1 MKLVLHFYQGKK
13 WNKPIM
19 KSFSF
24 RKNLVYIQTKVI
36 YIGKK
41 VNQLIANQ
49 VTRCL
54 NSVMNILYKL
64 STFFLVNICTFSFLS
79 EKDSCQ
85 TDMHEEQSWQKMYA
99 CHEWSVANY
108 FTGMRESSD
117 KKNEIIEKK
126 NFSNKSEVHTTDTN
140 ESKLQLNIRVFCS
153 RVSYGPDLKTN
164 KKKPMAK
171 WASCSLGHL
180 LTSKRKKTTC
190 GYEIRKI
197 MRGSIYYHN

>member
-1 MKLVLHFYQGKK
+1 MKLVLHIYQGKK

-19 KSFSF
+19 NSFSF
-24 RKNLVYIQTKVI
+24 RKNLVYIQAKVI

-117 KKNEIIEKK
+117 KKKRNNREEKLFK
-126 NFSNKSEVHTTDTN
+126 QIRGSYYRHK
-140 ESKLQLNIRVFCS
+140 SKLQLNIRVFCS

-164 KKKPMAK
+164 KKKPMAT

-190 GYEIRKI
+190 RYEIRKI

>member
-1 MKLVLHFYQGKK
+1 MKLVLHIYQGKK

-19 KSFSF
+19 KSSSF

-117 KKNEIIEKK
+117 KKKRNNREEKLFK
-126 NFSNKSEVHTTDTN
+126 QIRGSYYRHK
-140 ESKLQLNIRVFCS
+140 SKLQLNIRVFCS

-164 KKKPMAK
+164 KKKANGDMSILFTGAFIDLK
-171 WASCSLGHL
+171 EKENHM
-180 LTSKRKKTTC
+180 RVRNKKNHAW
-190 GYEIRKI
+190 INI
-197 MRGSIYYHN
+197 LP

>member
-1 MKLVLHFYQGKK
+1 
-13 WNKPIM
+13 M

-24 RKNLVYIQTKVI
+24 RKNLVYIQSKVI

-108 FTGMRESSD
+108 FTVMRESSD
-117 KKNEIIEKK
+117 EKNEIIENK
-126 NFSNKSEVHTTDTN
+126 NFSK
-140 ESKLQLNIRVFCS
+140 LNIRVFCS

-164 KKKPMAK
+164 KEKPMAK

-190 GYEIRKI
+190 GYEMRKI
-197 MRGSIYYHN
+197 MRG

>member
-1 MKLVLHFYQGKK
+1 
-13 WNKPIM
+13 M
-19 KSFSF
+19 KSSSF

-85 TDMHEEQSWQKMYA
+85 TDMHKG
-99 CHEWSVANY
+99 
-108 FTGMRESSD
+108 T
-117 KKNEIIEKK
+117 KLTKNVRLPRVKC
-126 NFSNKSEVHTTDTN
+126 
-140 ESKLQLNIRVFCS
+140 SKLFYR
-153 RVSYGPDLKTN
+153 D
-164 KKKPMAK
+164 A
-171 WASCSLGHL
+171 
-180 LTSKRKKTTC
+180 RKQ
-190 GYEIRKI
+190 R
-197 MRGSIYYHN
+197 